1 MNPWLETLCVALV
14 TLSGIFL
21 GRLCSSFRKPYWTL
35 GYFPP
40 LLLIAMLVT
49 ARFADGL
56 AFVAPLSWITAG
68 RARFVVLSLAATM
81 GLTTPLPRLA
91 NRCQKLAVCVLMTV
105 VVVWFSI
112 SPFLAPA
119 LLKNRLLN
127 LDTRIASNGICFQTT
142 DYTCGPA
149 AAVTALTKLGLSAQ
163 EGEIAVLSHCS
174 PVTGTLPGCL
184 AKALQNRYG
193 SEGLQCQYRRFD
205 SLDQLKSADVTLAVV
220 SDAFLTYHC
229 VAVLEVSDHNVIIAD
244 PVIGRRS
251 MSHKQFEKIWRY
263 CGIVLKRD
271 SMQNKKG

>member
-1 MNPWLETLCVALV
+1 MNCWLETIGVILV

-21 GRLCSSFRKPYWTL
+21 GRVFSGLRKPYWML
-35 GYFPP
+35 GYLASF
-40 LLLIAMLVT
+40 LLVAMLVT
-49 ARFADGL
+49 ARFFDGL
-56 AFVAPLSWITAG
+56 SFVAPLSWIAAG

-91 NRCQKLAVCVLMTV
+91 NRYQKLAVCVLMTV
-105 VVVWFSI
+105 IVVWFSI

-149 AAVTALTKLGLSAQ
+149 AAVTALTKLGLPAQ

-174 PVTGTLPGCL
+174 PVTGTLPACL

-193 SEGLQCQYRRFD
+193 SEGLQCHYRRFD
-205 SLDQLKSADVTLAVV
+205 SLDELKNADAALAVV

-229 VAVLEVSDHNVIIAD
+229 VAVLEVSDRNVIIAD
-244 PVIGRRS
+244 PVIGRQS

-271 SMQNKKG
+271 STQNKKG